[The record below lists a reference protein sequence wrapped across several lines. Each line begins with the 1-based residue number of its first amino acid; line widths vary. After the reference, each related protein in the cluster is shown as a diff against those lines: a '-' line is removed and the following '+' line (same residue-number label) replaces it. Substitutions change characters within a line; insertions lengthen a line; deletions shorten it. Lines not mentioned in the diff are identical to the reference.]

1 MTCAHRG
8 TTARF
13 LALLLIASAKLTTA
27 LPTATGGDWP
37 QLLGPARN
45 GAARGETL
53 LESWPAAG
61 PQKLWSVT
69 LGQGYAGPVI
79 SGNRVIAFHRIG
91 DQEQLL
97 CCHRDTG
104 KTLWQANFPA
114 RYAGGVN
121 PDTGPRCTPL
131 IHANRIYAFGAAGVM
146 HCVTLDTGKPVWS
159 RDLYGDYRGD
169 EGYFG
174 AGSSP
179 IVADNK
185 LLVNVGGRNG
195 AGLVAFALESG
206 KTIWKVTDER
216 ASYSSPTVVQ
226 VGGKTHVVFVTRLNT
241 ICVAAANGKTAFQF
255 PFGRRGPTVNAA
267 TPLIFNGQLFVSA
280 AYGVGARLTRIANG
294 KATEVWSNDT
304 SMSSQYSTCVFH
316 RQFLYGTHG
325 REDFNNGELR
335 CIEAQNGRVRWKVPG
350 FGVANVLLSEDRL
363 LALNT
368 TGQLTLAAADSS
380 EFRKLAQASVS
391 RGTTRTVPALSR
403 GLLLF
408 RANTRSKSDLV
419 ALVVGKR

>member
-1 MTCAHRG
+1 MFTSW
-8 TTARF
+8 
-13 LALLLIASAKLTTA
+13 LS
-27 LPTATGGDWP
+27 PVTGGDWP
-37 QLLGPARN
+37 QILGPARN
-45 GAARGETL
+45 GAAEGESL
-53 LESWPAAG
+53 LPSWPATG

-79 SGNRVIAFHRIG
+79 AGKRVVAFHRVG

-97 CCHRDTG
+97 CCDRDTG
-104 KTLWQANFPA
+104 KRLWQAGFPA

-131 IHANRIYAFGAAGVM
+131 IHANRVYGFGAAGVM

-185 LLVNVGGRNG
+185 LLVNLGGREN
-195 AGLVAFALESG
+195 AGLVALALENG
-206 KTIWKVTDER
+206 KTLWQVTDER
-216 ASYSSPTVVQ
+216 ASYSSPTVLQ
-226 VGGKTHVVFVTRLNT
+226 LNGKTHVVFVTRLNT
-241 ICVAAANGKTAFQF
+241 ICVAASNGKTAFQF

-267 TPLIFNGQLFVSA
+267 TPLVFDGQLFVSA
-280 AYGVGARLTRIANG
+280 AYGVGARLSRIANG
-294 KATEVWSNDT
+294 AATEIWSNDT

-335 CIEAQNGRVRWKVPG
+335 CIEAQSGRVRWSVPG
-350 FGVANVLLSEDRL
+350 FGVANVILAGNRL
-363 LALNT
+363 LALDT
-368 TGQLTLAAADSS
+368 TGQLTLTAANASK
-380 EFRKLAQASVS
+380 FQKIAQASVTQ
-391 RGTTRTVPALSR
+391 GTTRALPALSN
-403 GLLLF
+403 GLLLV
-408 RANTRSKSDLV
+408 RANTRSKSELV